1 MRIFSQSYMNR
12 VFGHQ
17 MLGNAVVAS
26 QMTFTVLANCHVAF
40 RAFEEYALNYR
51 GCKVSDAARNTSFR
65 FMRTLTDSRL
75 VMMSRSPSDEKP
87 KCQVGWTSSVFLR
100 NMRLLDLAYSRMCIF
115 LLPLRSLQLPYFQ
128 CLPASLSTPVYQRCP
143 TFLTIKF
150 IHPKHRCGVFDR
162 VFSSPL
168 VCF

>member
-100 NMRLLDLAYSRMCIF
+100 NMRLLGLLAHVHFS
-115 LLPLRSLQLPYFQ
+115 PP
-128 CLPASLSTPVYQRCP
+128 PAEPP
-143 TFLTIKF
+143 TTVFPMPSSKF
-150 IHPKHRCGVFDR
+150 IH
-162 VFSSPL
+162 SSLPA
-168 VCF
+168 VPNVPYNQVYPPQA